1 MKTKIFVYHNVS
13 GDQIYCHVAKATSN
27 DKNTSLLHNGSYK
40 FTENVDKDARSG
52 RNVVHDIFVFSDL
65 FGQKRLLFRSLWN
78 IVDFRRVFY

>member
-1 MKTKIFVYHNVS
+1 MTKIFVYHNVS

-52 RNVVHDIFVFSDL
+52 RNFLYNIFIFSDL
-65 FGQKRLLFRSLWN
+65 SGQKCLFNSL
-78 IVDFRRVFY
+78 IMELC